1 MHVSPLRGDSAEL
14 FGNNK
19 VWVASPALPLLS
31 SAEDLGASYAK
42 INTKSHSQSN
52 FSVPQVPRHHRD
64 SSHDLFMWRGV
75 HFCFSFYF
83 ALLCFCG
90 GTVLFFSSFRAFQCF
105 FFQFI
110 SSDWKRNQQWSW
122 ESGNTLYVYTTNTG
136 LWIQAIKKKKRMQ
149 GNCSTN
155 TDALIPHQQHVSKCG
170 IQLNNCFLR
179 NCICMVICSIP
190 IWCHIIPCGFPLT
203 QNIKSR
209 TRHEL
214 GQTPVHREACLLEKA
229 SVRYGQGC

>member
-1 MHVSPLRGDSAEL
+1 MALKEKLGDKRG
-14 FGNNK
+14 
-19 VWVASPALPLLS
+19 
-31 SAEDLGASYAK
+31 
-42 INTKSHSQSN
+42 
-52 FSVPQVPRHHRD
+52 R
-64 SSHDLFMWRGV
+64 
-75 HFCFSFYF
+75 
-83 ALLCFCG
+83 
-90 GTVLFFSSFRAFQCF
+90 
-105 FFQFI
+105 
-110 SSDWKRNQQWSW
+110 
-122 ESGNTLYVYTTNTG
+122 
-136 LWIQAIKKKKRMQ
+136 

-229 SVRYGQGC
+229 SVRYGQGCQAELALYSQEQAAPVAEKLAAVFQSLTTHRLVRRPHPNPSGHDPGLSSNVSQPEPLTYQRSPCQNKGNFFFCCTVAVFSFMGFR

>member
-75 HFCFSFYF
+75 HFCFSFCF
-83 ALLCFCG
+83 ALLCFGG

-105 FFQFI
+105 FFNLFLLIGREI
-110 SSDWKRNQQWSW
+110 SNEVGRL
-122 ESGNTLYVYTTNTG
+122 EIHCMFTLPTLVFEYKQ
-136 LWIQAIKKKKRMQ
+136 LKKKKECR
-149 GNCSTN
+149 
-155 TDALIPHQQHVSKCG
+155 
-170 IQLNNCFLR
+170 
-179 NCICMVICSIP
+179 VIVVQ
-190 IWCHIIPCGFPLT
+190 T
-203 QNIKSR
+203 QM
-209 TRHEL
+209 
-214 GQTPVHREACLLEKA
+214 P
-229 SVRYGQGC
+229 

>member
-1 MHVSPLRGDSAEL
+1 MPKSTQKATANPIFQYLRFPGTTEIVVMTSLCGEEFIFVL
-14 FGNNK
+14 
-19 VWVASPALPLLS
+19 V
-31 SAEDLGASYAK
+31 
-42 INTKSHSQSN
+42 
-52 FSVPQVPRHHRD
+52 
-64 SSHDLFMWRGV
+64 
-75 HFCFSFYF
+75 F
-83 ALLCFCG
+83 ALLCFAL
-90 GTVLFFSSFRAFQCF
+90 VVELFSFSLLLGLFNVF
-105 FFQFI
+105 FFNLFLLIGREI
-110 SSDWKRNQQWSW
+110 SNEVGSL
-122 ESGNTLYVYTTNTG
+122 EIHCMFTLPTLVFEYKQ
-136 LWIQAIKKKKRMQ
+136 LKKKKRMQ

>member
-1 MHVSPLRGDSAEL
+1 MPKSTQKATANPIFQYLRFPGTTEIVVMTSLCGEEFIFVLVFTLLCFAFVAEL
-14 FGNNK
+14 F
-19 VWVASPALPLLS
+19 SFSLL
-31 SAEDLGASYAK
+31 LG
-42 INTKSHSQSN
+42 
-52 FSVPQVPRHHRD
+52 
-64 SSHDLFMWRGV
+64 LFNV
-75 HFCFSFYF
+75 
-83 ALLCFCG
+83 
-90 GTVLFFSSFRAFQCF
+90 F

>member
-19 VWVASPALPLLS
+19 VWVASPPLPLLS

-64 SSHDLFMWRGV
+64 SSHDLFMQRGV
-75 HFCFSFYF
+75 HFCFSFCF
-83 ALLCFCG
+83 AL
-90 GTVLFFSSFRAFQCF
+90 VAELFSFSLLLGLFNVFF

-122 ESGNTLYVYTTNTG
+122 EAGNTLYVYTTNTG
-136 LWIQAIKKKKRMQ
+136 LWIQAIKKKKKNA
-149 GNCSTN
+149 G
-155 TDALIPHQQHVSKCG
+155 
-170 IQLNNCFLR
+170 
-179 NCICMVICSIP
+179 
-190 IWCHIIPCGFPLT
+190 
-203 QNIKSR
+203 
-209 TRHEL
+209 
-214 GQTPVHREACLLEKA
+214 
-229 SVRYGQGC
+229 

>member
-75 HFCFSFYF
+75 HFCFSFCF
-83 ALLCFCG
+83 ALLWWRNCSLF
-90 GTVLFFSSFRAFQCF
+90 LFFQGFSMF
-105 FFQFI
+105 FFFNLFLLIGREI
-110 SSDWKRNQQWSW
+110 SNEVGSL
-122 ESGNTLYVYTTNTG
+122 EIHCMFTLPTLVFEYKQ
-136 LWIQAIKKKKRMQ
+136 LKKKKECR
-149 GNCSTN
+149 
-155 TDALIPHQQHVSKCG
+155 
-170 IQLNNCFLR
+170 
-179 NCICMVICSIP
+179 VIVVQ
-190 IWCHIIPCGFPLT
+190 T
-203 QNIKSR
+203 QM
-209 TRHEL
+209 
-214 GQTPVHREACLLEKA
+214 P
-229 SVRYGQGC
+229 

>member
-1 MHVSPLRGDSAEL
+1 MPKSTQKATANPIFQYLRFPGTTEIVVMASLCGEEFIFVLVFTLLCFAFVAEL
-14 FGNNK
+14 F
-19 VWVASPALPLLS
+19 SFSLL
-31 SAEDLGASYAK
+31 LG
-42 INTKSHSQSN
+42 
-52 FSVPQVPRHHRD
+52 
-64 SSHDLFMWRGV
+64 LFNV
-75 HFCFSFYF
+75 
-83 ALLCFCG
+83 
-90 GTVLFFSSFRAFQCF
+90 F

-214 GQTPVHREACLLEKA
+214 GQTPVHREACLLERA